1 MKKNKFNL
9 AVRIWTILVYL
20 FLFTPI
26 LVIIIMSFN
35 GNKYGT
41 LPIDFSFQWYVQL
54 FSGNSDLL
62 KATGLSLSFSILVAV
77 TAMILGTVTAIGMQQ
92 MPGKWRERYRSVTS
106 LPVVIPWL
114 VQAIALLMIFNFI
127 GLGRSYIGMF
137 LGNTAIVVPYVI
149 MMVLGRFGDADD
161 NTENAARTL
170 GAKPVRIFFDVTLYK
185 LVPGIISGTLMSFIV
200 CFNSFCIQYY
210 LAPFGVRTL
219 PLEIFTLVRSGYTP
233 DMNALATIMV
243 VATTTIV
250 MILNK
255 LGYSAKNIIG

>member
-1 MKKNKFNL
+1 MKNKRFNL
-9 AVRIWTILVYL
+9 VIRIWTILVYL

-26 LVIIIMSFN
+26 LVIILMSFN

-41 LPIDFSFQWYVQL
+41 LPIDFSFKWYVQL
-54 FSGNSDLL
+54 FSSNSDLL
-62 KATGLSLSFSILVAV
+62 SATGLSLSFSLLVAI

-92 MPGKWRERYRSVTS
+92 MPVNWRARYRSITS

-137 LGNTAIVVPYVI
+137 LGNTVIVAPYVI
-149 MMVLGRFGDADD
+149 MMVLGRFSDEDD

-170 GAKPVRIFFDVTLYK
+170 GAKPLRIFFDVTLHK
-185 LVPGIISGTLMSFIV
+185 LIPGIISGTLMSFIV

-243 VATTTIV
+243 VVTTSIV
-250 MILNK
+250 MLLNK
-255 LGYSAKNIIG
+255 LGYSAKSFLG